1 RAGSS
6 YSLTTLVVSPSCVAS
21 TDITEEENE
30 RRFRECLRLIENVT
44 REQLLELMGEAWLE
58 EYRRVA
64 RRG

>member
-1 RAGSS
+1 M
-6 YSLTTLVVSPSCVAS
+6 AS